1 MAGHFKFHQK
11 PCGLQGEE
19 TQAGSWKDLEG
30 FPGLKKIGTTTASFI
45 AVGKVAV
52 FRERL
57 NKYDIEFE
65 KNGAN
70 SRRKRILMIGSEVNL

>member
-1 MAGHFKFHQK
+1 MNFIKNLADCREKRHRPVVGRILRAS
-11 PCGLQGEE
+11 PVL
-19 TQAGSWKDLEG
+19 
-30 FPGLKKIGTTTASFI
+30 KIGTTTASFQ